1 MHRAELL
8 ETAYE
13 QLKEKVEEEM
23 RQKSSHSSQ
32 KQLSKS
38 IVDLTEVLMLPV
50 AEYKTEK
57 SASILFLITESF
69 KFKA

>member
-13 QLKEKVEEEM
+13 QLKSRVEEEM
-23 RQKSSHSSQ
+23 RHKSSQSSQ

-38 IVDLTEVLMLPV
+38 IVDLTEVL
-50 AEYKTEK
+50 E
-57 SASILFLITESF
+57 F
-69 KFKA
+69 